1 MEFDLM
7 ITLYKNKSKIILRQN
22 YFIMQIL
29 ELLERL

>member
-7 ITLYKNKSKIILRQN
+7 ITLYKNKSKIILRYN
-22 YFIMQIL
+22 YFIMQIR